1 MTNLIRI
8 VVVLAFSFGLHA
20 QEFNATVVVNAVK
33 TGSESLPIFKNLE
46 KQLTDFINNTS
57 WTGQSLQNSQRI
69 NCSFVILVSEYR
81 GDKFKTQLQISAS
94 RPVFDSSYESTIY
107 NYNDKNFDFN
117 FISFQNII
125 FNPSQFE
132 SNLASVITFHLYM
145 ILGMDADSFVNLGGD
160 KHYLKAQKILDYSQ
174 SSGYEGWSGSSGQQS
189 RFTYLEQLL
198 SPTFRPLRNS
208 IYEYH
213 RLGLDTMT
221 DNPEQAKI
229 QIANAILSIQT
240 ISNRRPNS
248 FAVRVF
254 FDSKGDEIADIFSD
268 GPQVPVDE
276 LLTALTQMAPTSSD
290 RWRRIKF

>member
-1 MTNLIRI
+1 MANLIRI

-20 QEFNATVVVNAVK
+20 QEFNATVVVNAAK

-189 RFTYLEQLL
+189 RFTYLDQLL
-198 SPTFRPLRNS
+198 SPTFIPLRNS

-240 ISNRRPNS
+240 ISNRRPIS